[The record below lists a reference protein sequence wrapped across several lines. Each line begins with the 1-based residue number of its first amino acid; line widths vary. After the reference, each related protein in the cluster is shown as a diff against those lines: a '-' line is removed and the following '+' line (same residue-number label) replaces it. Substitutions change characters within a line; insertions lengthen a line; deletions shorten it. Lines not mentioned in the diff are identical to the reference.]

1 MKKLLII
8 LFLLVSLNTSVYS
21 YSIHSAIP
29 CGKVITFDIEDRD
42 FNRLYASSWFAG
54 YATAINQINGAFLS
68 SFDADSNYYAILN
81 YCKNNPLDDMRDAAF
96 WIYADMYQK
105 TK

>member
-1 MKKLLII
+1 MKKILII
-8 LFLLVSLNTSVYS
+8 FFILISFNTPVYS
-21 YSIHSAIP
+21 YTIHMAIP
-29 CGKVITFDIEDRD
+29 CGKFITFDIEDKD
-42 FNRLYASSWFAG
+42 FNKVYAQSWFAG
-54 YATAINQINGAFLS
+54 YATAINQINGASLS

-96 WIYADMYQK
+96 WVYVDMYQK